1 MCERFRERTWCALRW
16 EDVASDRWF
25 NKDFYSKQHEHFV
38 ILIDGIQLFLC
49 VFLYICWIQQVEFHW
64 LTHVFF
70 PSGWARTRPS
80 ELMNTSGQVIYRA
93 NSPDIFC
100 DVLWRCDSEYT
111 KKQHFASEIQDWD
124 WRRRQQLFDKNLYD
138 VDKWWSQCQADIVF
152 GWEKKK
158 PLKVNC

>member
-38 ILIDGIQLFLC
+38 ILIDGIQLFC
-49 VFLYICWIQQVEFHW
+49 VFFIYLLNSTSGIP
-64 LTHVFF
+64 LTNSCFF